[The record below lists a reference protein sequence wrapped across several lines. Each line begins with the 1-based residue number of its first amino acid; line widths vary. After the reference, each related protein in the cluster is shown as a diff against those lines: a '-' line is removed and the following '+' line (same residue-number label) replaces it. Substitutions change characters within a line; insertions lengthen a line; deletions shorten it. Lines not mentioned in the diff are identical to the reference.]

1 MCSFQQKVI
10 SYAKDKPNPEGYDPY
25 TGKKKKKTGNTN
37 LQVPEVRFD
46 KDLKAALIN
55 MFKGPKETNAYRS
68 KGRYDDH
75 VSSNREYQ

>member
-1 MCSFQQKVI
+1 MHR
-10 SYAKDKPNPEGYDPY
+10 
-25 TGKKKKKTGNTN
+25 KKKKKTTGNTN

-55 MFKGPKETNAYRS
+55 MFKGPEETNAYRS